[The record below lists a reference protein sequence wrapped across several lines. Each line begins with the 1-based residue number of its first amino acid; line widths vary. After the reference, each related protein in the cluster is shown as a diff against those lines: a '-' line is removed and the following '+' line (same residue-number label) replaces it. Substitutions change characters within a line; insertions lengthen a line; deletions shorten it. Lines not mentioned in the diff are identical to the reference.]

1 MKYETLED
9 LKRAE
14 AEIAEFDKM
23 LDQESNFEVKGAISE
38 LSGGA
43 VGAAGGV
50 GGGLAA
56 VYFMGTVGFSGAG
69 IVSGLAAIGALVG
82 GGMLAGIAVVATV
95 PVILGG
101 GGAAAVRYYRS
112 KQFKEA
118 RKKLR
123 AHAVARRDFLERLI
137 KEKGDLGDLLEK
149 YKLSLMR
156 LSTMIEDLS

>member
-23 LDQESNFEVKGAISE
+23 LDKESNCEVKGAISE
-38 LSGGA
+38 LTGGA
-43 VGAAGGV
+43 VGAASGV

-56 VYFMGTVGFSGAG
+56 VYFLGTVGFSAAG

-95 PVILGG
+95 PVLLGG
-101 GGAAAVRYYRS
+101 GGAMAVRYHRS
-112 KQFKEA
+112 KQFKKA

-123 AHAVARRDFLERLI
+123 AHAVARRDFLVRLI
-137 KEKGDLGDLLEK
+137 KEKSDLGDLLDK
-149 YKLSLMR
+149 YKEALMR
-156 LSTMIEDLS
+156 LTKMIDNLS